1 MEIVLEKV
9 FCFDK
14 IIYYILVCVG
24 LLVFDGKIELDKGRF
39 EDYIVF

>member
-9 FCFDK
+9 FWFDK

-24 LLVFDGKIELDKGRF
+24 LFDGKIELDKGRF